1 MKRKK
6 SGKSSLIWGFLF
18 LRWCYFRT
26 NRQTT
31 AMNLRMVGVLGWS
44 LRLLVWEWV
53 GDVPCPPYMPMFVE
67 HDISLVLVCSCYVE
81 DADTT
86 A

>member
-1 MKRKK
+1 
-6 SGKSSLIWGFLF
+6 
-18 LRWCYFRT
+18 
-26 NRQTT
+26 
-31 AMNLRMVGVLGWS
+31 MNLRMVGVLGWS
-44 LRLLVWEWV
+44 LRLLVWELV